1 MKDILSSFPSTSEY
15 TVLQAQPRVNSDT
28 RSAAMTASF
37 EEVMDKLAER
47 STQSLDPAWHTG
59 RDDSAGA

>member
-15 TVLQAQPRVNSDT
+15 TVLQAQPRVNSDV

-37 EEVMDKLAER
+37 GGMDKLAER

-59 RDDSAGA
+59 RDDSVGA